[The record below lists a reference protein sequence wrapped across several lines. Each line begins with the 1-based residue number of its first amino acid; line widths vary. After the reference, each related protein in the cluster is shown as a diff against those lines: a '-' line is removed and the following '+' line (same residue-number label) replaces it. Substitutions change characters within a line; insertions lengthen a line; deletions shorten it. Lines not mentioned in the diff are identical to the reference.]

1 MADIIHGDDLDK
13 RALKDKDEKWRKCA
27 ICGGSASTGG
37 AWLYAKHAVKKS
49 DRCWKTTEVWQS
61 HGEFKE
67 GTPKKTGQV
76 YIIQDRKDE
85 SHVLCVIQRMRH
97 KEVRKWKK

>member
-1 MADIIHGDDLDK
+1 MADIVHGDDLDK
-13 RALKDKDEKWRKCA
+13 RVLKDKDGKWRKCA

-49 DRCWKTTEVWQS
+49 DKCWKTTEVWQS
-61 HGEFKE
+61 HGTFDK

-76 YIIQDRKDE
+76 YIVKDRE
-85 SHVLCVIQRMRH
+85 
-97 KEVRKWKK
+97 KEVHILCALLSMRNKNPTRRK